1 MSAAAPLATVVEIG
15 TTIAAATLPKDLTNS
30 YTLISSKAF
39 YFILFLGML
48 GTLWPLSIVF
58 QKNASGNYQFW
69 AIALMFSQ
77 IHLIFMP
84 RKLVISNGKFEL
96 RNSFGTAISPVDL
109 SELERVEIAKGCC
122 GGRAVRFV
130 FTEAAAE
137 QRTAKAL
144 ETAGFCKC
152 CVYPQKHFDV
162 SPVASLVSDLGFNF
176 APAV

>member
-30 YTLISSKAF
+30 YTLVSSKAF
-39 YFILFLGML
+39 YFIVMLGM
-48 GTLWPLSIVF
+48 LWPLSIVL

-77 IHLIFMP
+77 IPWHLIFMP

-96 RNSFGTAISPVDL
+96 RNSVGTAMSPVDL